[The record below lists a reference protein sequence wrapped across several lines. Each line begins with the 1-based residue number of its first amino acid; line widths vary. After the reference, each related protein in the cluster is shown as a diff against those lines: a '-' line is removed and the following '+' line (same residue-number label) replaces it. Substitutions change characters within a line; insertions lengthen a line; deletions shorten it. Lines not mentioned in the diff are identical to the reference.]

1 MKYIKFTGM
10 FLFAILS
17 VVFILLSA
25 ASISNLLNNKI
36 EFYQFHYLFPAL
48 YIAYFILYSVKFNN
62 RKKYEDRK

>member
-48 YIAYFILYSVKFNN
+48 YISYFILYSVKFNN